1 MLNSFKLKK
10 RKGET
15 LKSFSLRVKKE
26 YPEIENELNEIYLS
40 YNSYK
45 FRNSNL
51 SKEKL
56 ISLCFKL
63 TYYQIKVLTHIA
75 IQNGQLNNIKLLKI
89 KN

>member
-1 MLNSFKLKK
+1 MYLLNIFKLKR

-15 LKSFSLRVKKE
+15 IKSFSQRVKKK
-26 YPEIENELNEIYLS
+26 YPEIEKELNEIYLS

-51 SKEKL
+51 SKQKL

-75 IQNGQLNNIKLLKI
+75 IKNRQPKLLKI